1 MVHGIDFYFLERDR
15 AARRVSLIAA
25 GLGALG
31 LVLLFGV
38 ARTPPAQEA
47 LRQTARIGYEG
58 ERHFMER
65 VALHRSRVTTR
76 EELRDLGQIVARR
89 AQRGGEVAEIGR
101 DRNARP
107 HTRPQIEGPGDS
119 ERDLLARALMRAAN
133 IPVVQSDELVITHA
147 VTPDYPEPLRERNV
161 EGKVT
166 VQALI
171 DTVGRVVDVV
181 VVSSTGE
188 ILFEQAATTAVLQ
201 YRFLP
206 YRIAG
211 ETREVYAV
219 VRFAFRI
226 Y

>member
-1 MVHGIDFYFLERDR
+1 MVHGIDFYFLERSR

-25 GLGALG
+25 GLGACG
-31 LVLLFGV
+31 LALLFGV

-47 LRQTARIGYEG
+47 LRKTASIGYEG
-58 ERHFMER
+58 EKHFMER
-65 VALHRSRVTTR
+65 VALNRSRVTTR
-76 EELRDLGQIVARR
+76 DELRDLGQIVTRR
-89 AQRGGEVAEIGR
+89 AQRGGEVTEIGR
-101 DRNARP
+101 DRRARP
-107 HTRPQIEGPGDS
+107 HTRPQLEGPGDS
-119 ERDLLARALMRAAN
+119 ERDLLARAMLRAAN
-133 IPVVQSDELVITHA
+133 IPVLQSEELVIAHA
-147 VTPDYPEPLRERNV
+147 VTPEYPETLREQNV

-171 DTVGRVVDVV
+171 DTVGRVVDVEV
-181 VVSSTGE
+181 VGGTGE
-188 ILFEQAATTAVLQ
+188 TLFEQAATTAVLQ

-211 ETREVYAV
+211 EAREVYAV